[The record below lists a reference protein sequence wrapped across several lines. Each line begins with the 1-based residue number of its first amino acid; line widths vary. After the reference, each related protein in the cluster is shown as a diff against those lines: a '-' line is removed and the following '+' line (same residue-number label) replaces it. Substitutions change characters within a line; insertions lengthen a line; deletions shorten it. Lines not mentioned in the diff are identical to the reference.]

1 MLHPPDEPKVRRGV
15 IQGAL
20 KSFRDISLKN
30 KIFYSFLAVILIISA
45 IIAFLARWILV
56 STLISELELRGIVIA
71 RTIAERSSGFI
82 LDKNYPELLSLIFEE
97 AKLKERQNLV
107 SYIFVSDRDD
117 QVLSHTLTRRFPES
131 LRLANRVPANES
143 KSVQLCQF
151 GNQTAYDIAIPIVQ
165 GIYRIGTVH
174 VGLNKH
180 HIDQL
185 VAKLRFTFL
194 SFLSMVIVIIFVIS
208 HWLAKYITL
217 PISRLTRISDELSKG
232 NFEVRLETEPFTD
245 GDPPSECPAFV
256 NTDMPCWHLDGMAL
270 TDDDGTESLAIC
282 KDCRFY
288 RGQKGDEVVQL
299 ANSFYNMI
307 WSIRLYR
314 RRLRE
319 SEKKYRSLFD
329 SGPDP
334 IFVVSS
340 RTSEIIDANPRAEEV
355 YGYSK
360 AELIGKS
367 FIDMGLEHTPGFFQ
381 SLQEKTDTDELVNFP
396 KTLHFKNGRKPFYVN
411 LHACNIT
418 YKGQPAIVV
427 ASTDITEMIEKDA
440 QLIQASK
447 MKSLGEMSAGIA
459 HELNQPLNAIK
470 MGSDFLGMM
479 VDLGRE
485 IPPDHLRE
493 VVSEMSTQV
502 DRAAEIINTLR
513 AFGRKAELVMERL
526 DINKPIRAVFTRW
539 FVSSNWT
546 ISAWICNWLR
556 PLHRFWLMTTGFSRF
571 SSIWSPM
578 PEMPLPKKKS
588 RCPIRMRAGLLSAP
602 GRKATGPWRKWKT
615 TASALP
621 TVCGIKFSSRF
632 SAPRKAAM
640 TWGWGWLL
648 HTESS
653 RIMGEKSRWSV
664 MKGRVPCSGFGFR
677 RSGVWMTDLPYVGK
691 DRITVVPPSFSL
703 SLWFLIFN
711 SY

>member
-1 MLHPPDEPKVRRGV
+1 MSNPSTLPPVEPVVRQDF
-15 IQGAL
+15 ILGAL
-20 KSFRDISLKN
+20 KRFRDISLKN
-30 KIFYSFLAVILIISA
+30 KIFFSILAVILIISA

-56 STLISELELRGIVIA
+56 STLISELELRGIAIA

-117 QVLSHTLTRRFPES
+117 QILSHTLTRRFPEA
-131 LRLANRVPANES
+131 LRLANQVPAVES
-143 KSVQLCQF
+143 KSVRLCQF
-151 GNQTAYDIAIPIVQ
+151 GSQMSYDIAIPVVQ

-174 VGLNKH
+174 VGLNKN

-194 SFLSMVIVIIFVIS
+194 GFLSMVIVIIFVIS

-217 PISRLTRISDELSKG
+217 PISKLTEISDELSKG
-232 NFEVRLETEPFTD
+232 NFDMKLETAPFTD
-245 GDPPSECPAFV
+245 GDQPPECPAFV
-256 NTDMPCWHLDGMAL
+256 NTDLPCWHLDGAPL
-270 TDDDGTESLAIC
+270 TGDERVADSPPIC

-288 RGQKGDEVVQL
+288 RGHKGDEVVQL

-340 RTSEIIDANPRAEEV
+340 RTFEIIDANPRAEEV
-355 YGYSK
+355 YGYNK
-360 AELIGKS
+360 EELIGKP
-367 FIDMGLEHTPGFFQ
+367 FTEMGPEHTPEFFQ
-381 SLQEKTDTDELVNFP
+381 SLQDRTDASGLVNYP
-396 KTLHFKNGRKPFYVN
+396 KALHYKKGHKPLYVN

-470 MGSDFLGMM
+470 MGSDFLDLM
-479 VDLGRE
+479 VENNRE
-485 IPPDHLRE
+485 IPPEHLRE
-493 VVSEMSTQV
+493 VVTEMSTQV

-513 AFGRKAELVMERL
+513 AFGRKAELIMERL
-526 DINKPIRAVFTRW
+526 DINKPIQAVFTLVVRQ
-539 FVSSNWT
+539 FELDNIRIDLRLADT
-546 ISAWICNWLR
+546 IVPIMAQDNRLQQVFFNLVTNARDSIAEKNERLPDSRAGKIIIRTYQDGDWVIAEVEDDGIGIADGVR
-556 PLHRFWLMTTGFSRF
+556 DKIFEPFFSTKD
-571 SSIWSPM
+571 SSIDM
-578 PEMPLPKKKS
+578 
-588 RCPIRMRAGLLSAP
+588 GLGLAI
-602 GRKATGPWRKWKT
+602 TY
-615 TASALP
+615 
-621 TVCGIKFSSRF
+621 GIVKDYGGGIELISQDGMGAMFRLRF
-632 SAPRKAAM
+632 PVA
-640 TWGWGWLL
+640 
-648 HTESS
+648 
-653 RIMGEKSRWSV
+653 
-664 MKGRVPCSGFGFR
+664 
-677 RSGVWMTDLPYVGK
+677 
-691 DRITVVPPSFSL
+691 
-703 SLWFLIFN
+703 
-711 SY
+711 

>member
-1 MLHPPDEPKVRRGV
+1 MSNLSTPHPVEPVIRKDF

-20 KSFRDISLKN
+20 KRFRDISLKN
-30 KIFYSFLAVILIISA
+30 KIFFSILAVILIISA

-56 STLISELELRGIVIA
+56 STLISELELRGIAIA

-82 LDKNYPELLSLIFEE
+82 LDKNYPELLSLIFDE

-117 QVLSHTLTRRFPES
+117 LILSHTLTRRFPES
-131 LRLANRVPANES
+131 LRLANQVPALES
-143 KSVQLCQF
+143 KSVRLCQF
-151 GNQTAYDIAIPIVQ
+151 GNQMSYDIAIPVAQ

-174 VGLNKH
+174 VGLNKN

-194 SFLSMVIVIIFVIS
+194 GFLSMVIVIIFVIS

-217 PISRLTRISDELSKG
+217 PISKLTQISDELSKG
-232 NFEVRLETEPFTD
+232 NFEMKLESEPFTD
-245 GDPPSECPAFV
+245 GDQPPECPAFI
-256 NTDMPCWHLDGMAL
+256 NTDLPCWHLDGMAL
-270 TDDDGTESLAIC
+270 TGEDGAAGSPAVC
-282 KDCRFY
+282 RDCRFY
-288 RGQKGDEVVQL
+288 RGHKGDEVVQL

-334 IFVVSS
+334 IFVVGS
-340 RTSEIIDANPRAEEV
+340 RTFEIIDANPRAEEV
-355 YGYSK
+355 YGYNK
-360 AELIGKS
+360 EELIGKS
-367 FIDMGLEHTPGFFQ
+367 FTEMGPEHTPEFFQ
-381 SLQEKTDTDELVNFP
+381 SLQDKTDANGLVNYP
-396 KTLHFKNGRKPFYVN
+396 KALHYKKGHKPLYVN

-470 MGSDFLGMM
+470 MGSDFLGLM
-479 VDLGRE
+479 VENNRE
-485 IPPDHLRE
+485 IPPEHLRE
-493 VVSEMSTQV
+493 VVTEMSTQV

-513 AFGRKAELVMERL
+513 AFGRKAELTMDRL
-526 DINKPIRAVFTRW
+526 DINKPIQAVFTLVVRQ
-539 FVSSNWT
+539 FELDN
-546 ISAWICNWLR
+546 IR
-556 PLHRFWLMTTGFSRF
+556 MDLHLTDPIVPIMAHDNRLQQVFFNLVTNARDSITEKKERLSDSQAGKIIIRTYQDEYWVVAEVQDDGIGIAEGVRDKIFEPFFSTKE
-571 SSIWSPM
+571 SSIDM
-578 PEMPLPKKKS
+578 GLGLAITYGIVKDYGGEIELIS
-588 RCPIRMRAGLLSAP
+588 REGVGA
-602 GRKATGPWRKWKT
+602 
-615 TASALP
+615 
-621 TVCGIKFSSRF
+621 KFRLKF
-632 SAPRKAAM
+632 PAA
-640 TWGWGWLL
+640 
-648 HTESS
+648 
-653 RIMGEKSRWSV
+653 
-664 MKGRVPCSGFGFR
+664 
-677 RSGVWMTDLPYVGK
+677 
-691 DRITVVPPSFSL
+691 
-703 SLWFLIFN
+703 
-711 SY
+711 